1 MCTEQKVLTAGSALS
16 FPAGSTDL
24 DCERFRVISGGSD
37 RLVQALRVFP
47 QLRRLMTASPPLIL
61 GCYPAP
67 LGNFPSAVVVDTC
80 LRPANF
86 VRGLALAASR
96 SMMAIVI
103 SQPLI
108 LADMLV
114 QAALAGQAFPQ
125 RMLLASGGYPM
136 PASLERFIHGLLKQ
150 QGCCEAEVLHAYGV
164 AEVDFGILG
173 ALRSVDGGL
182 PYQLLAPEIELRLA
196 SGRIE
201 LRQVGD
207 AAWTVSQDRGTYF
220 PDGLHID
227 CDPAR
232 VHPAVLAELE
242 TWGSRR
248 WWRCT
253 GRLRMQN
260 GEALVQLRKGLQPV
274 AASELCYHAY
284 FEQFGGCILEKPDWG
299 AGTDTYSKV
308 PFCR

>member
-1 MCTEQKVLTAGSALS
+1 MSTELRVLKAGSAIS
-16 FPAGSTDL
+16 FPAGSSDL
-24 DCERFRVISGGSD
+24 NCERFRVMSGGSD
-37 RLVQALRVFP
+37 RLVQALSVFP

-67 LGNFPSAVVVDTC
+67 LGSFPSAVVVDTC

-96 SMMAIVI
+96 SMTAIVI

-114 QAALAGQAFPQ
+114 QAALAGQVFPQ

-136 PASLERFIHGLLKQ
+136 PASLERFIHGLLRQ
-150 QGCCEAEVLHAYGV
+150 QGCSEAEILHAYGV

-173 ALRSVDGGL
+173 ALRRADGGL

-207 AAWTVSQDRGTYF
+207 AAWTVTQDRGTYC

-232 VHPAVLAELE
+232 VHPVVLAELE

-253 GRLRMQN
+253 GRIRQLQ
-260 GEALVQLRKGLQPV
+260 GQVFKQLRKGLQP
-274 AASELCYHAY
+274 AASTELGYHAF
-284 FEQFGGCILEKPDWG
+284 FERFGGCFLDKPDWTTHDQEQ
-299 AGTDTYSKV
+299 AA
-308 PFCR
+308 